1 VGVAATLTGYPE
13 NAKIGRFSV
22 FTDKIGNVSA
32 VVSMDAAVSA
42 GTAAGTGLKFRFK
55 TAHVSVKKRF

>member
-1 VGVAATLTGYPE
+1 
-13 NAKIGRFSV
+13 
-22 FTDKIGNVSA
+22 
-32 VVSMDAAVSA
+32 MDAAVSA